1 MGGKKVR
8 DEKED
13 MGLCRKMEMKEE
25 KDDVVLKKEKEI
37 KQLQKENKEKN
48 ETIGSLNKKTMKKK
62 TVIIDD
68 NLLIRNCKLEGEINN
83 LKEEEVEIQKRS

>member
-37 KQLQKENKEKN
+37 KQL
-48 ETIGSLNKKTMKKK
+48 
-62 TVIIDD
+62 
-68 NLLIRNCKLEGEINN
+68 
-83 LKEEEVEIQKRS
+83 